1 MNPGFLLD
9 AHVTSLM
16 GILHMNGLDYEH
28 RLPGDRRQGGIRQ
41 DAHAR
46 HPQKFFISATAINLK
61 MKNLRV
67 TRLTGIPLSP
77 AWLWPRKTQRARE
90 TIMVASG

>member
-1 MNPGFLLD
+1 MSID
-9 AHVTSLM
+9 SQATVARVAYT
-16 GILHMNGLDYEH
+16 
-28 RLPGDRRQGGIRQ
+28 

-46 HPQKFFISATAINLK
+46 HPTKFFISATTINLK
-61 MKNLRV
+61 MKILRV